1 MDDPAASVTI
11 AKKSSGSVLLAPT
24 MKIRGGK
31 IGIIQDPHG
40 AIIAI
45 QKK

>member
-1 MDDPAASVTI
+1 MAEKA
-11 AKKSSGSVLLAPT
+11 SGSVIFAPS
-24 MKIRGGK
+24 MKIREGK